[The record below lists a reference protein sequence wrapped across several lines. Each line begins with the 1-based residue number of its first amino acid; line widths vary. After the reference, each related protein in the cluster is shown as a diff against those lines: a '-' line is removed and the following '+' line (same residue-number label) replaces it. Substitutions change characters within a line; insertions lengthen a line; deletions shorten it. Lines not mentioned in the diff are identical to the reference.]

1 MYITE
6 RNYLTAAH
14 FLETASFPSDV
25 SDKQFIRYCY
35 YKALVS
41 TVLLDYTEAEHC
53 LFTIHKKSGGRET
66 GPFYEEV
73 MKLSII
79 VKLLIG
85 ENPDLSQV
93 ISNRN
98 LAPYRELATAVMRGD
113 LTTYRKVVEERN
125 TVFKEARLD
134 RVIDR
139 FYLFLIYSL
148 VFIIRLFVLL
158 W

>member
-1 MYITE
+1 M
-6 RNYLTAAH
+6 
-14 FLETASFPSDV
+14 
-25 SDKQFIRYCY
+25 
-35 YKALVS
+35 
-41 TVLLDYTEAEHC
+41 
-53 LFTIHKKSGGRET
+53 
-66 GPFYEEV
+66 
-73 MKLSII
+73 
-79 VKLLIG
+79 KLLIG